1 MGKRRKIQILDWFF
15 CFIPIEERKDIYDY
29 YFAEVL
35 CLRHKEAVKS
45 AECFSKLGINIRR
58 ALAYTIREDGI
69 NTKIALK
76 THRRIVWWGIWL
88 LLFFT
93 GG

>member
-1 MGKRRKIQILDWFF
+1 MLF
-15 CFIPIEERKDIYDY
+15 
-29 YFAEVL
+29 EV
-35 CLRHKEAVKS
+35 
-45 AECFSKLGINIRR
+45 GINIR

-88 LLFFT
+88 LLFLQVVNIHFSIDKKEKSLLQ
-93 GG
+93 